1 MNNKFRNLLIIFI
14 TLISLFPMMAS
25 ILLAEFLP
33 IDGSVVLIVLSVI
46 IFLLGLSVGIG
57 IDFSLCTYK
66 CRKCG
71 HTFKPTFKS
80 YIFGAHTVT
89 TRFLKCPECEGKSW
103 CKITEEIQ

>member
-14 TLISLFPMMAS
+14 TLISLFPIIAS

-57 IDFSLCTYK
+57 IDYSLCTYK
-66 CRKCG
+66 CKKCG
-71 HTFKPTFKS
+71 HTFNPAFRS
-80 YIFGAHTVT
+80 YFWSAHTVT
-89 TRFLKCPECEGKSW
+89 TRYLKCPECNEKSW
-103 CKITEEIQ
+103 CKIAEEE